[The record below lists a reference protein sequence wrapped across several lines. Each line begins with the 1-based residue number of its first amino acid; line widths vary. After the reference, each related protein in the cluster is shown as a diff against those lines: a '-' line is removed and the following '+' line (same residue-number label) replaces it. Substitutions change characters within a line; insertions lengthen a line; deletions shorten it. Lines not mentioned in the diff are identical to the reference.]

1 VRAFLIACFS
11 LILTGLAATP
21 AFAGDVLPPKFYT
34 MSPGGINI
42 SNGTFPFSQTD
53 LTIGTLTLDRHHM
66 GIAGTGIAARDPNA
80 PFFGR
85 HMSHNFD
92 IYVVR
97 THQPSRLPYYQQHGH
112 TIVHIGAES
121 GGVFYEP
128 YVSNP
133 VDLPESGDTQKGS
146 LVYVGPGIGGYY
158 VYTDQSGAVYTFN
171 PNVPVAGLP
180 VGGTQVRSQRVA
192 TIAFPDGKVRSFSY
206 DASGKLKAVSD
217 STGYSIIF
225 EYGGNG
231 NVSAACGFNHSS
243 IQVTAN
249 TNCSSTPL
257 RVVYGYNGN
266 LLTSVSDA
274 LNQTTNY
281 EYYFD
286 DIACVKPP
294 GYLNCRVSNDI
305 SGGVVLVQTLADG
318 TKWEFQAGGI
328 YANDSEYVP
337 MDGDQVSIMVD
348 PLGNRSEGYFTG
360 NNPYTLIDPLNRPT
374 QYRFFGGTDFDTTLF
389 GGATSQGS
397 MLIGATLPG
406 GEEYI
411 ATFDQGHY
419 RAPLKRTWKA
429 KPGLGLADQLADQVV
444 EFGYPPCAAPNS
456 RKNCAKPIWQKDAN
470 GNVTDYAYDPAHGGI
485 LTETMP
491 AAVAGGVRPQKRSSY
506 DQFYAWYKDVT
517 GTLVQSPT
525 PVWLLKQ
532 TSECKTS
539 SSCAGSADETVTSL
553 AYGTPNTPNNLLP
566 TAQTVRS
573 GDNSVSATTA
583 WTYDDVGN
591 KLTED
596 GPLPGSADTT
606 RWRYDI
612 LRRVVGQAGPDP
624 DGAGPLKHRA
634 TRNTYDAAGRL
645 TKVEQGTVMSQSDA
659 DWALFVPL
667 QSVDTVYDLMD
678 RKLKESLSSGG
689 IAKKV
694 TQFNYDPVG
703 RLQCTAVRMD
713 PAQWAAQTDACV
725 PQLTGPDGPD
735 RVTKLFY
742 NAAGELI
749 KTQVAVGTTV
759 QADEETKTYTLNG
772 KVETIADGE
781 GNKTLYQYDGHDRLA
796 ATIYPTKTNGT
807 VSSSC
812 GASFAPGD
820 DCERLS
826 YDANGN
832 VTMRRLRDGQ
842 SINST
847 YDALN
852 RVVVKDVPNTQPF
865 VFDTTYTYNL
875 QGQVLSV
882 SDAGGALPTTYSYDA
897 LGRTRS
903 EATNGYTKTMTYDSA
918 GRLSSLGYPGVTPLT
933 INYDYLATGE
943 VTRLRENGATSGLGV
958 LATYAYDDLGR
969 RTSLTRG
976 NGTVT
981 AYSYDGI
988 SRLAGLS
995 HDTVGTAS
1003 DVMTSFTH
1011 NPASQIKSA
1020 TRSNDSYGWGGHY
1033 NVVRAYGTNA
1043 LNQLT
1048 SAGATALGYDGRG
1061 NLTGSGSTAYS
1072 YSAENRMV
1080 TSTRTDDAGVTLLY
1094 DLTGRLWQMTKGAG
1108 VTRFDYSGTELI
1120 AETDGSG
1127 VMLRRY
1133 VHGTSDDDPLL
1144 WYEGTGLSD
1153 KRWLHAD
1160 ERGSI
1165 IAVSNSTGTLSAI
1178 NAYDEYGIPA
1188 STNTGRFGYTGQT
1201 WLGEVGLNY
1210 YKARMYSPTLG
1221 RFMQTDPIGY
1231 GDGLNWYDYV
1241 GNDPVDHVDPTGL
1254 ETGTFSNGCMGDSCM
1269 NIDPGGKVHR
1279 AALWGM
1285 VGVAS
1290 LFVGPEVLGIRF
1302 GAAIT
1307 VRVGNALFRAGEAAS
1322 TRLAENAVVK
1332 AANAT
1337 LSGLAKGE
1345 GRVFAG
1351 NGAQSGRALDI
1362 AGDLA
1367 KKYGGKASDYQG
1379 VSSKVIAESSNG
1391 AKVEV
1396 HAFRNVET
1404 GRIYDPKIKVQGGPQ

>member
-1 VRAFLIACFS
+1 M
-11 LILTGLAATP
+11 GLLRIFMYTLAWVAAVVATTP
-21 AFAGDVLPPKFYT
+21 VKAGDAVPPKIYT
-34 MSPGGINI
+34 MSPGGVNV
-42 SNGTFPFSQTD
+42 SDGSFSYSSTD
-53 LTIGTLTLDRHHM
+53 MAIGPLALERFYL
-66 GIAGTGIAARDPNA
+66 GGPANA
-80 PFFGR
+80 FKPAFGER
-85 HMSHNFD
+85 MSHNFD
-92 IYVVR
+92 IYVAANFTPANPPFFTQR
-97 THQPSRLPYYQQHGH
+97 FKP
-112 TIVHIGAES
+112 IVHLGQKSSGIFRHTGTTGPIAPSSGEAETGTLEFVGAA
-121 GGVFYEP
+121 
-128 YVSNP
+128 
-133 VDLPESGDTQKGS
+133 
-146 LVYVGPGIGGYY
+146 Y
-158 VYTDQSGAVYTFN
+158 VYTDQSGTVFTFN
-171 PNVPVAGLP
+171 PNVPAAGIP
-180 VGGTQVRSQRVA
+180 GISQRIGK
-192 TIAFPDGKVRSFSY
+192 IAYPNGRVQDFIYNAENRLREVR
-206 DASGKLKAVSD
+206 D
-217 STGYSIIF
+217 STGYSLIF
-225 EYGGNG
+225 EYGTNG
-231 NVSAACGFNHSS
+231 NISTACGFNSAQTTVS
-243 IQVTAN
+243 VTISCASATLKSTYGYAGN
-249 TNCSSTPL
+249 QLISST
-257 RVVYGYNGN
+257 NA
-266 LLTSVSDA
+266 LT
-274 LNQTTNY
+274 QTTTLGVQPGG
-281 EYYFD
+281 
-286 DIACVKPP
+286 ISCITPP
-294 GYLNCRVSNDI
+294 GASICKVSNTLSDWQVI
-305 SGGVVLVQTLADG
+305 KQTMADG
-318 TKWEFQAGGI
+318 AIWQYSYPGPGLYEFIRDAD
-328 YANDSEYVP
+328 YSSYFPA
-337 MDGDQVSIMVD
+337 DGDYETDVTDPNGKLSTYFFTKSSPHHFVD
-348 PLGNRSEGYFTG
+348 ANSRTTSFQFTG
-360 NNPYTLIDPLNRPT
+360 GPDFEVINPPT
-374 QYRFFGGTDFDTTLF
+374 TEGSLLARVDATEGDSYLAMYGGN
-389 GGATSQGS
+389 
-397 MLIGATLPG
+397 
-406 GEEYI
+406 
-411 ATFDQGHY
+411 Y
-419 RAPLKRTWKA
+419 RAISKQTWRA
-429 KPGLGLADQLADQVV
+429 KSGSGLSDRAV

-470 GNVTDYAYDPAHGGI
+470 GNVTDYTYDPAHGGI

-491 AAVAGGVRPQKRSSY
+491 AAAAGGVRPQKRSSY
-506 DQFYAWYKDVT
+506 DQFYAWYKDAT

-659 DWALFVPL
+659 DWALFAPL

-796 ATIYPTKTNGT
+796 ATIYPTKANGT

-882 SDAGGALPTTYSYDA
+882 SDAGGALPTTYSYDG
-897 LGRTRS
+897 LGRTRT
-903 EATNGYTKTMTYDSA
+903 ETTNGYTKTMTYDSA

-988 SRLAGLS
+988 SRLASLS
-995 HDTVGTAS
+995 HDTVGTVS

-1033 NVVRAYGTNA
+1033 NVDRAYGTNA

-1061 NLTGSGSTAYS
+1061 NLTGSGATAYS
-1072 YSAENRMV
+1072 YTAENRMV
-1080 TSTRTDDAGVTLLY
+1080 TSARPNEPGATLLY

-1165 IAVSNSTGTLSAI
+1165 IAVSNSTGTVSAI

-1241 GNDPVDHVDPTGL
+1241 DGDPVNRGDPTGL
-1254 ETGTFSNGCMGDSCM
+1254 YVCSGNKGQCAAVRDGLTRIGEAIKSGNLSKRDVARLKAVVKFYGGEGQKNG
-1269 NIDPGGKVHR
+1269 
-1279 AALWGM
+1279 
-1285 VGVAS
+1285 VGVGFAS
-1290 LFVGPEVLGIRF
+1290 PKAIAAATRDGRGI
-1302 GAAIT
+1302 AIT
-1307 VRVGNALFRAGEAAS
+1307 VYTKAGNVGIVLANHFGQNGRVTRENASAGGIKNFDRYSPGDNRANILAHEGTHGADMKMQKGYGDTAS
-1322 TRLAENAVVK
+1322 TAPGGGESRAYAAGAAV
-1332 AANAT
+1332 N
-1337 LSGLAKGE
+1337 
-1345 GRVFAG
+1345 
-1351 NGAQSGRALDI
+1351 
-1362 AGDLA
+1362 
-1367 KKYGGKASDYQG
+1367 
-1379 VSSKVIAESSNG
+1379 
-1391 AKVEV
+1391 
-1396 HAFRNVET
+1396 HAFGSENPN
-1404 GRIYDPKIKVQGGPQ
+1404 GD